1 MIPELHLPWNVIAL
15 LLPLVGS
22 VLMLVV
28 SAPERRWQTAVA
40 VCLLTFVSTIGAAV
54 DFTMLH
60 AWEAHDHFDFLGDMF
75 HTGVLVIDELNA
87 PLLPLAALLFLAV
100 IASTLRKQCADTSFS
115 RLLFQESM
123 LLGLFGARH
132 PLAVILLSTLVAVP
146 AACELRQRGRSV
158 RVYLLHLG
166 LSALMLVI
174 GWLLLP
180 NTVLGHPENAPGLMT
195 VIAGTLLTLGALL
208 RCGTAPMHCWIT
220 DLFDRADMATSLL
233 TVLPMSGAFVVMRM
247 VLPIAPSWALQS
259 IALLSLIT
267 AVYAAGM
274 SLIQTDPRRFF
285 CYLFLSHAA
294 LVPAG
299 LELLNPLGLTGALC
313 VWISTSLAM
322 TGLGITLRAVE
333 ARFGR
338 LSLQQYHGLAA
349 RAPFLAVIFLVT
361 GLAAVGF
368 PGTIGFIGS
377 ELLIEGAVSVYPLM
391 GTAVVV
397 AAALNGIA
405 IMSAFF
411 RIFTGL
417 RPQAGIAMPV
427 RRRERIAL
435 LLLLVAILAGGLY
448 PQPGVV
454 SRYPAAIEL
463 IRHRDTDAAA
473 GQDSLSVASTVPT
486 PISQV
491 NSP

>member
-1 MIPELHLPWNVIAL
+1 MMPELHLPWNVISL
-15 LLPLVGS
+15 LLPLLGS
-22 VLMLVV
+22 LLLQ
-28 SAPERRWQTAVA
+28 AIKDAERRWQAAVT
-40 VCLLTFVSTIGAAV
+40 VCLLTFAATIGAAV

-60 AWEAHDHFDFLGDMF
+60 AWEAHDHFDFLGDLF

-100 IASTLRKQCADTSFS
+100 IASTLRKQTLETSFS
-115 RLLFQESM
+115 LLLFQESM

-132 PLAVILLSTLVAVP
+132 PLAVIVLSTLVAVP
-146 AACELRQRGRSV
+146 AACELMQRGKSA
-158 RVYLLHLG
+158 RVYLLHMG
-166 LSALMLVI
+166 LSTILLST

-180 NTVLGHPENAPGLMT
+180 NTVFGHPEDSPGLLT
-195 VIAGTLLTLGALL
+195 VIAGTMLTLGALL
-208 RCGTAPMHCWIT
+208 RCGTAPLHCWIT
-220 DLFDRADMATSLL
+220 DLFDRADMTTSLL

-259 IALLSLIT
+259 IALLSLVT

-285 CYLFLSHAA
+285 CYLFLSHTA

-338 LSLQQYHGLAA
+338 LSLQQFHGLAA
-349 RAPFLAVIFLVT
+349 RAPFLAVLFLIT

-368 PGTIGFIGS
+368 PGTIGFIGA
-377 ELLIEGAVSVYPLM
+377 ELLIEGAVAVYPLI

-417 RPQAGIAMPV
+417 RPQAAIAMPV
-427 RRRERIAL
+427 RRRERLAL
-435 LLLLVAILAGGLY
+435 LLLLIAILAGGLY
-448 PQPGVV
+448 PQPGVA
-454 SRYPAAIEL
+454 SRYHAAIEL
-463 IRHRDTDAAA
+463 IRHRDADAPP
-473 GQDSLSVASTVPT
+473 GPPSLSVVENVSIPS
-486 PISQV
+486 SQV
-491 NSP
+491 KSQ